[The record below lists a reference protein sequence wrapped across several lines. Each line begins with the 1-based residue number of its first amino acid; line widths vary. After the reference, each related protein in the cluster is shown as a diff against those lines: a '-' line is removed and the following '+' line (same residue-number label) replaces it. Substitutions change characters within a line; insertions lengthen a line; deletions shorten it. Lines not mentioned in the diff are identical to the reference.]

1 MSKKDLLFNENARK
15 SMKAGAEKLATA
27 VSVTLGPKGRNVVI
41 EQEYGAGPV
50 STKDGVT
57 VAKSVD
63 LQDPNENLGAQIVK
77 EVSSQANDEAGDG
90 TTTATVLAYSMIEQ
104 GLKQID
110 DGANPIEVK
119 RGMDKAKTVIVNS
132 LQKMAKEVS
141 TTDEIT
147 QVGSISANNDEEIGN
162 LIATAMDDV
171 GRDGVITVE
180 ESKTNQTVMETVE
193 GIQLDRGYLSP
204 YFVNNNAKM
213 ECSFQDSW
221 ILITDMKLQGIKS
234 IVKPLEM
241 AIAAN
246 KPLLIIANDIEG
258 EALAGLI
265 VNKARG
271 TCKVAAIKAPEYGER
286 QAEMLE
292 DIAILTGG
300 TFISGKKG
308 MTLDKMSSDM
318 FGTATKISIDN
329 KTTTIVGG
337 GGTIDDIEKR
347 ADDIKNQL
355 DNASTNFEIEKL
367 QERLGK
373 LTGGVAVLA
382 IGAESEIEMKEK
394 KYRVEDALNAT
405 RAAIEEGIIPGGG
418 NALYRSALENYHPE
432 NVDNKDQET
441 GWNILLD
448 ACREPF
454 RQILQNAGLNPEVI
468 WERINS
474 EKTSEGFDARNE
486 KVVDM
491 YDAGI
496 IDPVKV
502 TRVALEKATSVAG
515 TFLTTECLISNL
527 PSEEGNEP
535 PMQGGGFGMGM

>member
-337 GGTIDDIEKR
+337 GGTIEDIEKR

-418 NALYRSALENYHPE
+418 NALYRSSLENYHPE

>member
-418 NALYRSALENYHPE
+418 NALYRSSLENYHPE

-527 PSEEGNEP
+527 PSEEGKKELLTYASI
-535 PMQGGGFGMGM
+535 

>member
-119 RGMDKAKTVIVNS
+119 RGMDKAKTVVVNS

-337 GGTIDDIEKR
+337 GGTIEDIEKR

-418 NALYRSALENYHPE
+418 NALYRSSLENYHPE

>member
-57 VAKSVD
+57 VANSVD

-162 LIATAMDDV
+162 LIATAMNDV

-337 GGTIDDIEKR
+337 GGTIEDIEKR

-474 EKTSEGFDARNE
+474 ENTSEGFDARNE

>member
-119 RGMDKAKTVIVNS
+119 RGMDKAKTVVVNS

-337 GGTIDDIEKR
+337 GGTIEDIEKR

-418 NALYRSALENYHPE
+418 NALYRSSLENYHPE

-527 PSEEGNEP
+527 PSEDGNEP

>member
-1 MSKKDLLFNENARK
+1 
-15 SMKAGAEKLATA
+15 
-27 VSVTLGPKGRNVVI
+27 
-41 EQEYGAGPV
+41 
-50 STKDGVT
+50 
-57 VAKSVD
+57 
-63 LQDPNENLGAQIVK
+63 
-77 EVSSQANDEAGDG
+77 
-90 TTTATVLAYSMIEQ
+90 
-104 GLKQID
+104 
-110 DGANPIEVK
+110 
-119 RGMDKAKTVIVNS
+119 
-132 LQKMAKEVS
+132 
-141 TTDEIT
+141 
-147 QVGSISANNDEEIGN
+147 
-162 LIATAMDDV
+162 
-171 GRDGVITVE
+171 
-180 ESKTNQTVMETVE
+180 
-193 GIQLDRGYLSP
+193 
-204 YFVNNNAKM
+204 
-213 ECSFQDSW
+213 
-221 ILITDMKLQGIKS
+221 
-234 IVKPLEM
+234 
-241 AIAAN
+241 
-246 KPLLIIANDIEG
+246 
-258 EALAGLI
+258 
-265 VNKARG
+265 
-271 TCKVAAIKAPEYGER
+271 
-286 QAEMLE
+286 
-292 DIAILTGG
+292 
-300 TFISGKKG
+300 
-308 MTLDKMSSDM
+308 MSSDM

-418 NALYRSALENYHPE
+418 NALYRSSLENYHPE

>member
-1 MSKKDLLFNENARK
+1 
-15 SMKAGAEKLATA
+15 
-27 VSVTLGPKGRNVVI
+27 
-41 EQEYGAGPV
+41 
-50 STKDGVT
+50 
-57 VAKSVD
+57 
-63 LQDPNENLGAQIVK
+63 
-77 EVSSQANDEAGDG
+77 
-90 TTTATVLAYSMIEQ
+90 MIEQ

-119 RGMDKAKTVIVNS
+119 RGMDKAKTVVVNS

-337 GGTIDDIEKR
+337 GGTIEDIEKR

-418 NALYRSALENYHPE
+418 NALYRSSLENYHPE

-527 PSEEGNEP
+527 PSEDGNEP